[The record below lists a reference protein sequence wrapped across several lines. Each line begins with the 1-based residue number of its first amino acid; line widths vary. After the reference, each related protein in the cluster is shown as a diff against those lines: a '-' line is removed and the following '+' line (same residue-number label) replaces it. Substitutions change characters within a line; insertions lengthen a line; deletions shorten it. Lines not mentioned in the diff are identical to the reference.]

1 MITKEYLILFG
12 GVLHFL
18 TLIASAMVPKTL
30 DWKGELAK
38 LMPFLRTLFWVYG
51 AFIVLTIIAFGVL
64 SVLHFRELGS
74 DNPTLLARSVCAFL
88 AIFWGV
94 RLVVALFGFD
104 VSEYLTT
111 WYFKLG
117 YHERR
122 LPDVR
127 PSHANAPLEL
137 ANDYDAVRRAIDR
150 HASERT

>member
-1 MITKEYLILFG
+1 MITNEYLILFG

-74 DNPTLLARSVCAFL
+74 DNPTLLARSVCAFI

-94 RLVVALFGFD
+94 RLVVALFIFD
-104 VSEYLTT
+104 AREFLTT
-111 WYFKLG
+111 WYFKVG
-117 YHERR
+117 YH
-122 LPDVR
+122 LLTVTFIYQT
-127 PSHANAPLEL
+127 AA
-137 ANDYDAVRRAIDR
+137 YGYCAIF
-150 HASERT
+150 